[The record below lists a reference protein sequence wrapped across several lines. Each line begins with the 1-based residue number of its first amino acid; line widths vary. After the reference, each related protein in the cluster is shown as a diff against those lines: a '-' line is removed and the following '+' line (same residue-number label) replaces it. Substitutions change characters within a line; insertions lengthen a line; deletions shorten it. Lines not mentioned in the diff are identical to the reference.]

1 MTMLATDYK
10 TGAGLTP
17 ADYDFYR
24 SSGGFS
30 TADSYNKITTQQIS
44 SAPKPPIIY
53 TPNKTPVYT
62 IDKSAEVLNDRTL
75 PSIDRNNNLNGS
87 LYLGLF
93 SQSEFFILIGI
104 VAVFVYMV
112 VK

>member
-24 SSGGFS
+24 TSGGFS
-30 TADSYNKITTQQIS
+30 TADSYNKITSQQLS

-53 TPNKTPVYT
+53 TPNKTPVYS
-62 IDKSAEVLNDRTL
+62 IDKSAELLNDRTL
-75 PSIDRNNNLNGS
+75 PSSDRNNNVNGG

-93 SQSEFFILIGI
+93 SQTEFFIVLGI
-104 VAVFVYMV
+104 VGIVVYMV